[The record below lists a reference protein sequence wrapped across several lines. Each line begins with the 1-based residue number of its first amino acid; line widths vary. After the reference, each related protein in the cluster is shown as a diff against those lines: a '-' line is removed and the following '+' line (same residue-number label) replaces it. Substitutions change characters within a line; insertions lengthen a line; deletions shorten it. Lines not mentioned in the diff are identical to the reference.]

1 MLACKN
7 CFTITDAEKCPNC
20 GGELSKEW
28 QGYVVVIDADK
39 SEIAKKLNI
48 KKAGSYALKVR

>member
-7 CFTITDAEKCPNC
+7 CFRITDQERCPAC

-28 QGYVVVIDADK
+28 QGYVVVLNPEK

-48 KKAGSYALKVR
+48 KEPGTYALKVR

>member
-7 CFTITDAEKCPNC
+7 CFTITESERCPNC
-20 GGELSKEW
+20 GGELSKDW
-28 QGYVVVIDADK
+28 QGYVVVIDPEK

-48 KKAGSYALKVR
+48 KKAGAYALKVR

>member
-28 QGYVVVIDADK
+28 QGYVVIIDADK
-39 SEIAKKLNI
+39 SEIAKRLNI
-48 KKAGSYALKVR
+48 KKAGAYAD